1 MDKKKLKREGKRSNK
16 EGTKLRK
23 RKLLENENSTEQVEG
38 DQFQLNDEVVTTD
51 GKKTKARPE
60 KKMNGFSMVKK
71 RKQKKGGGNDFAKV
85 DHIGLESKGG
95 FEKQKCVEMVLES
108 NQSENQSI
116 IKNDAK
122 AQKTD
127 IGSEI
132 VTKKPRKSR
141 EKRNKLLLIKE
152 KSRKSSKKKDH
163 QLTINSVKSVE
174 GRTESTDHAVYDMT
188 SEDEDCSKGMKKWIV
203 EYHQSR
209 PGVKVMLD
217 SIDEFVTAH
226 EAQLEEDSEKIRNA
240 DDGWVVVEHQ
250 KGRKKTTD
258 SKSGITVGSVAQ
270 AALLE
275 LANKKKHKDVELGFY
290 RNQRKEAQRNEIMM
304 LQNKFELDKKRIQ
317 QLRAARKF
325 KPY

>member
-1 MDKKKLKREGKRSNK
+1 MMDEKKLKREGKRSNK
-16 EGTKLRK
+16 EGTKFRK

-38 DQFQLNDEVVTTD
+38 DQFHLKDEVVTT
-51 GKKTKARPE
+51 G
-60 KKMNGFSMVKK
+60 
-71 RKQKKGGGNDFAKV
+71 
-85 DHIGLESKGG
+85 
-95 FEKQKCVEMVLES
+95 VEMVLES

-127 IGSEI
+127 LGSEI

-141 EKRNKLLLIKE
+141 EKGHKLLLIKE

-163 QLTINSVKSVE
+163 QLTINGVKSVE
-174 GRTESTDHAVYDMT
+174 GRTEATDHAVYDMT

-209 PGVKVMLD
+209 PGVKVVLD

-290 RNQRKEAQRNEIMM
+290 RNQRKDAQRNEIMM